1 MESLVGKKAVM
12 AVDLPNKKLYMKER
26 VEILGWWKVQSPIG
40 EDQLKKRTQ
49 LRIRSLERPG
59 IEEDVDFA
67 DVFIKE

>member
-12 AVDLPNKKLYMKER
+12 AVDLPNKKLCMKDR
-26 VEILGWWKVQSPIG
+26 VEILGWWKLPLKD
-40 EDQLKKRTQ
+40 EDRLEKRTQ

-67 DVFIKE
+67 DIVIPE